1 MGGSKEKGNLKADV
15 EIQITGAA
23 ALAFAGQPA
32 TVVLQAGLK
41 EDRPP
46 ANSPEIILGA
56 DLVDVVRDTDDGQ
69 LIQYVE
75 IPWLAIANELQR
87 NPDFLFQFDPR
98 QFEVFVAASYDREG
112 WDVELTPRSADGGRD
127 VIATRNDFGSIRI
140 YDEVKRYSKG
150 ERVTAEKVRALSG
163 VVYGH
168 PNVSKGVVT
177 TTAEFAPGVRTDPA
191 IARFMPNRLEL
202 RDGERLIEWVKSL
215 RDKK

>member
-1 MGGSKEKGNLKADV
+1 VGGSKEKGNLKADV

-23 ALAFAGQPA
+23 ALAIAGEIP
-32 TVVLQAGLK
+32 TVKVAPIES
-41 EDRPP
+41 ED
-46 ANSPEIILGA
+46 SPEIILGA

-112 WDVELTPRSADGGRD
+112 WDVQLTPRSADGGRD